1 MELKNVNRYIPDAPD
16 YDSNF
21 LYFRSE
27 DGQDFYES
35 LSKFTK
41 KYKLCID
48 SDNIIR
54 SVSEDVSRLYPAG
67 FSVVEVN
74 KLPAGFNIYGD
85 WKYSSGAVVAVPVDY
100 QAKAE
105 TTRQKLLND
114 ANNIIK
120 DWRTELTL
128 GIISDEN
135 KATLILWVN
144 YINVL
149 KSLDL
154 TGVSDEATFTAIRW
168 PALPQE

>member
-1 MELKNVNRYIPDAPD
+1 MELKNVNRYIPDDPD

-27 DGQDFYES
+27 DDQDFYES

-48 SDNIIR
+48 SENIIR

-85 WKYSSGAVVAVPVDY
+85 WKYSNGAVVAVPVDY

-105 TTRQKLLND
+105 TTRQKLLTD
-114 ANNIIK
+114 ANSTIV
-120 DWRTELTL
+120 DWRTELAL
-128 GIISDEN
+128 GDISDDDRASLT
-135 KATLILWVN
+135 KWMV
-144 YINVL
+144 YIRAL
-149 KSLDL
+149 KMLDL
-154 TGVSDEATFTAIRW
+154 SDVKDEATFTAIRW
-168 PALPQE
+168 PALPQ

>member
-1 MELKNVNRYIPDAPD
+1 MELKNVTRYIPDDPD
-16 YDSNF
+16 YDNNF

-48 SDNIIR
+48 SENIIR

-85 WKYSSGAVVAVPVDY
+85 WKYSNGTVLAVPVDY

-105 TTRQKLLND
+105 
-114 ANNIIK
+114 
-120 DWRTELTL
+120 
-128 GIISDEN
+128 
-135 KATLILWVN
+135 
-144 YINVL
+144 
-149 KSLDL
+149 
-154 TGVSDEATFTAIRW
+154 
-168 PALPQE
+168 

>member
-1 MELKNVNRYIPDAPD
+1 MELKNVTRYIPDDPD
-16 YDSNF
+16 YDNNF

-35 LSKFTK
+35 LNKFTK

-48 SDNIIR
+48 SEGVIR

-85 WKYSSGAVVAVPVDY
+85 WQYSNGAVLAVPVDY

-105 TTRQKLLND
+105 TTRQKLLD
-114 ANNIIK
+114 GANSTIA
-120 DWRTELTL
+120 DWRTELAL
-128 GIISDEN
+128 GEISDDD
-135 KATLILWVN
+135 KASLTKWMS
-144 YINVL
+144 YIKAL
-149 KSLDL
+149 KALDL
-154 TGVSDEATFTAIRW
+154 TDVSDEATFTAIRW
-168 PALPQE
+168 PALPQ